1 MKAAKKRIAIAAV
14 CVLAAAAI
22 IVGVL
27 HFTGGKKVGLPVVG
41 AVIATAQRPKAPPIS
56 GSTLTGGHVN
66 VASLRGHPVVL
77 NFWGSWCGPCQAEA
91 PILARVA
98 RDTQRL
104 GVHFVGI
111 DILDDPSSGLAFA
124 QQHRLTY
131 PNISDPNDL
140 IAARFGPLAPATT
153 PSTYIL
159 DGSGRIAWAYFG
171 RVTYAQLESAIV
183 GVAQ

>member
-1 MKAAKKRIAIAAV
+1 MKKRITILAV
-14 CVLAAAAI
+14 CVLAAAV

-27 HFTGGKKVGLPVVG
+27 HFTSKKTGLPVVG
-41 AVIATAQRPKAPPIS
+41 AVIPAAQRPKAPPIS
-56 GSTLTGGHVN
+56 GATLTGGHVS
-66 VASLRGHPVVL
+66 VTSLRGHPVVL
-77 NFWGSWCGPCQAEA
+77 NFWGSWCAPCQAEA

-98 RDTQRL
+98 SDTQRL

-111 DILDDPSSGLAFA
+111 DVLDDPSSGLAFE
-124 QQHRLTY
+124 QQHRISY

-140 IAARFGPLAPATT
+140 IAARFGPLAPAST

-171 RVTYAQLESAIV
+171 RITYDQLESAIV
-183 GVAQ
+183 AIDR